1 MADNV
6 DVIQGIWDAFGN
18 GDVDKAAGLFADD
31 AEVVTSRH
39 LPWGGTHVG
48 PEGFRD
54 FADLLSG
61 SFKDLKARPLKV
73 LGSDDNHVTVL
84 AHTSAKTRAGKP
96 LEVDVLWLYQLRDG
110 RVISAQAFTDTATIL
125 EALD

>member
-18 GDVDKAAGLFADD
+18 GDVDKAANHFADD
-31 AEVVTSRH
+31 AEVMAPDP

-48 PEGFRD
+48 PDGFRD
-54 FADLLSG
+54 FADLLNG
-61 SFKDLKARPLKV
+61 SFKDLKVRPAKI

-84 AHTSAKTRAGKP
+84 AHASGKTQAGKP

-110 RVISAQAFTDTATIL
+110 RVTSAHAYTDTATIL

>member
-18 GDVDKAAGLFADD
+18 GDLDKAANLFAND
-31 AEVVTSRH
+31 AEVVAAEP

-48 PEGFRD
+48 PDGFRD
-54 FADLLSG
+54 FADLLNG
-61 SFKDLKARPLKV
+61 SFKDFKARPVKV

-84 AHTSAKTRAGKP
+84 ARTSGKTQAGKQ

-110 RVISAQAFTDTATIL
+110 RVTSAHAFTDTATIL

>member
-6 DVIQGIWDAFGN
+6 DVIQGIWDAFGK
-18 GDVDKAAGLFADD
+18 GDFDKAATQFSDD
-31 AEVVTSRH
+31 AEVVAADP
-39 LPWGGTHVG
+39 LPWGGTHIG
-48 PEGFRD
+48 PDGFRD
-54 FADLLSG
+54 FSDLLHG
-61 SFKDLKARPLKV
+61 QFKDLKARPLKV

-84 AHTSAKTRAGKP
+84 AHASGKTVAGKQ

-110 RVISAQAFTDTATIL
+110 RVTSARAFADTATIL

>member
-6 DVIQGIWDAFGN
+6 DVIQGIWEAFAR
-18 GDVDKAAGLFADD
+18 GDLDRAATHFADD
-31 AEVVTSRH
+31 AVLVAADP

-54 FADLLSG
+54 FADLLG
-61 SFKDLKARPLKV
+61 GQFKDMKARPLKV

-84 AHTSAKTRAGKP
+84 AHTSGRTRAGKP

-110 RVISAQAFTDTATIL
+110 RVVSAHSFADTVTIL